1 MDDGKLSLLS
11 LAKVEAAK
19 VAPVGGG
26 LLIYGLTYQDWTIRL
41 MAFYAAFLVI
51 DGVGRRWLWP
61 VLRFTWSR
69 VSKRGQEPGDTGGM
83 Q

>member
-1 MDDGKLSLLS
+1 MDDKLTLLS

-26 LLIYGLTYQDWTIRL
+26 LLIYGLTYQEWTIRL
-41 MAFYAAFLVI
+41 MAAYALFLVV
-51 DGVGRRWLWP
+51 DGIGRRWLYPLLKFAWRR
-61 VLRFTWSR
+61 LR
-69 VSKRGQEPGDTGGM
+69 KRDQVQGAGGE

>member
-1 MDDGKLSLLS
+1 MVDNELSLLG

-26 LLIYGLTYQDWTIRL
+26 LLIYGLTYQEWTIRL
-41 MAFYAAFLVI
+41 MAAYALFLVV
-51 DGVGRRWLWP
+51 DGIGRRWLYPLLKFAW
-61 VLRFTWSR
+61 RR
-69 VSKRGQEPGDTGGM
+69 VRKRDQVQSVGGE

>member
-1 MDDGKLSLLS
+1 MDDKLNLLS

-26 LLIYGLTYQDWTIRL
+26 LLIYGLTYQEWTIRL
-41 MAFYAAFLVI
+41 MAAYALFLVV
-51 DGVGRRWLWP
+51 DGIGRRWLYPLLKFAWR
-61 VLRFTWSR
+61 RFR
-69 VSKRGQEPGDTGGM
+69 KRDQAQAGAGGK

>member
-1 MDDGKLSLLS
+1 VDDKLTLLN

-26 LLIYGLTYQDWTIRL
+26 LLIYGLTYQEWTIRL
-41 MAFYAAFLVI
+41 MAAYALFLVV
-51 DGVGRRWLWP
+51 DGIGRRWLYPLLKFAWR
-61 VLRFTWSR
+61 RFHR
-69 VSKRGQEPGDTGGM
+69 RDQVQGAGGE

>member
-1 MDDGKLSLLS
+1 MDDKLTLLS

-26 LLIYGLTYQDWTIRL
+26 LLIYGLTYQEWTIRL
-41 MAFYAAFLVI
+41 MAAYALFLVV
-51 DGVGRRWLWP
+51 DGIGRRWLYPLLKFAWR
-61 VLRFTWSR
+61 RFR
-69 VSKRGQEPGDTGGM
+69 KRDQVQGVGGE